1 MAHTKRSAVLARH
14 DAESM
19 SGLVGLLSGIAAS
32 IAGLFRWIAGYEQ
45 RRAGRNEAALRA
57 AVRESDRVKKRG
69 KIDDAVRDLS
79 VSDLERELRK

>member
-1 MAHTKRSAVLARH
+1 
-14 DAESM
+14 M

-45 RRAGRNEAALRA
+45 RRASRNEAALRA